1 MLRQAVVI
9 LAVLAASP
17 GQVAA
22 QFFPPGAFSERAD
35 RHQFVSAWYSKYL
48 SAMDEPS
55 LLKMAEAR
63 AHEVYRFTWLRT
75 FHAPFTFRLDVRPD
89 GSGSLLVKST
99 NGKGGYNAGQLVLN
113 KAVSLDA
120 RQVQRFT
127 TALDGLR
134 FWNLPTTDP
143 SVLGL
148 DGAQW
153 IFEGVKGGKYHV
165 VDRWTPESGQFRRV
179 MLDLVAL
186 SGVTVKPV
194 Y

>member
-35 RHQFVSAWYSKYL
+35 RHQFVSAWYSKHL

-55 LLKMAEAR
+55 LLKMAEAG

-75 FHAPFTFRLDVRPD
+75 FHAPFAFRLDVRPD

-99 NGKGGYNAGQLVLN
+99 NGK
-113 KAVSLDA
+113 
-120 RQVQRFT
+120 
-127 TALDGLR
+127 
-134 FWNLPTTDP
+134 
-143 SVLGL
+143 
-148 DGAQW
+148 
-153 IFEGVKGGKYHV
+153 GVKGGKYHV

-186 SGVTVKPV
+186 AGVAVTPV